1 MKLTFFK
8 ITKRVLIAVVAVFML
23 QACDDGLT
31 DINVNP
37 TQADQLDPQ
46 FKFTR
51 ALLQTSEGR
60 FESWRGNLIHASSM
74 IQHLSSLTTAWSG
87 DRYTI
92 NTEYTGAFWN
102 SMYPNAVKTIE
113 DVIAQ
118 VEDDPEMVNMYS
130 QARIL
135 RVFIYHRLTD
145 FYGDIPYSEAGKGF
159 IEGISNPVYDP
170 QEEIYRDMI
179 NELTEAVAALSE
191 GPLTFGSNDLLF
203 GGDIEQWRRFGNSLK
218 LRLGMRMS
226 NVDPAAARSAVESAV
241 NAPGGVMQNNDDIA
255 WVNHVDQSGINRYGV
270 GEVFHDFGLTGHNF
284 ALSETFVNIL
294 LDAENGNA
302 NVDPRLQHIGR
313 VYNADGSVRTTNVLE
328 YQGVPNG
335 LMAAEISNNWSLSDA
350 DLKPYVMPNREGLV
364 NYDKPNIFQSYAEVR
379 FLLAEAAERGW
390 NVPGDA
396 QTHYE
401 AGIEAAMQHMN
412 LYGFSISDGEIQ
424 EYISNVPAADL
435 EQIATQKWIALFLN
449 GYEAYAE
456 WRRTGF
462 PVLTPVNFPGNESN
476 GQIPRR
482 IIYPIQEPGN
492 NRANYEAAV
501 SRQGPDLLTTRM
513 WWDVP

>member
-1 MKLTFFK
+1 MKDSIFK

-37 TQADQLDPQ
+37 TQADQLDPE

-102 SMYPNAVKTIE
+102 SLYPNAVKTIE
-113 DVIAQ
+113 DIIDQ
-118 VEDDPEMVNMYS
+118 VQDEPDWVNLHS

-145 FYGDIPYSEAGKGF
+145 FYGDIPYSEAGQGF
-159 IEGISNPVYDP
+159 IGGISSPVYDP
-170 QEEIYRDMI
+170 QEDIYRDMI
-179 NELTEAVAALSE
+179 NELTEAVAALTE
-191 GPLTFGSNDLLF
+191 GQMTFGSNDLLF
-203 GGDIEQWRRFGNSLK
+203 AGDVEQWRRFGNSLK

-226 NVDPAAARSAVESAV
+226 NVDPAAARAAVESAV
-241 NAPGGVMQNNDDIA
+241 NAPGGVMQSNADIA
-255 WVNHVDQSGINRYGV
+255 WVNHANQSGINRYGV

-284 ALSETFVNIL
+284 ALSDTFVGIL
-294 LDAENGNA
+294 LDEANGNA
-302 NVDPRLQHIGR
+302 NIDPRLQHLGR
-313 VYNADGSVRTTNVLE
+313 VYNEDGSVRTMDVME

-335 LMAAEISNNWSLSDA
+335 LQAAQISNNWSLSDP
-350 DLKPYVMPNREGLV
+350 DRQPYAMPNREDMV

-379 FLLAEAAERGW
+379 FLLAEAAYRGW

-401 AGIEAAMQHMN
+401 AGIEAAMKHYD
-412 LYGFSISDGEIQ
+412 LYGLEITDSEISQ
-424 EYISNVPAADL
+424 YIANVPPADL

-501 SRQGPDLLTTRM
+501 ARQGPDLFTTRM